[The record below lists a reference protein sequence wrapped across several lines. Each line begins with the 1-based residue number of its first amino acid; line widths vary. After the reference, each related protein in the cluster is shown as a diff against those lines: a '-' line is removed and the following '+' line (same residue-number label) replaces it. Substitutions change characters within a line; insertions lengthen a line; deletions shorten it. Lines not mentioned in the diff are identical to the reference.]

1 MTTIQVPSG
10 IEDFR
15 YPLGQAEFSAI
26 AAMLYK
32 EAGITLGPTKRE
44 LVQGRL
50 ARRLRALGCDNFV
63 AYLALIRGADGLTE
77 RRRMINAL
85 TTNLTG
91 FFREQHHFD
100 FLSDEVLPELSR
112 LRGSMGRRLRIWSA
126 GCSSGEEP
134 YSIAMTVHSR
144 LPDIDRWD
152 ARILATDI
160 DTDMVAT
167 GLAGS
172 YDASRVERVPKALR
186 LRYLASV
193 KGSDTFTVSERIRP
207 LITFRSLNLLDSWP
221 MRGPFDVIF
230 CRNVVIYFDKPTQ
243 HRLFD
248 RFADILMPGGWLFI
262 GHSESLFHVCDR
274 FEHLGR
280 TIYRR
285 TV

>member
-1 MTTIQVPSG
+1 MTTVQSSLG
-10 IEDFR
+10 AEDFR
-15 YPLGQAEFSAI
+15 YPLEQSEFSTI

-32 EAGITLGPTKRE
+32 EAGITLGPTKRD

-50 ARRLRALGCDNFV
+50 ARRLRALGCADFA
-63 AYLALIRGADGLTE
+63 AYIALVQGSDGFAE
-77 RRRMINAL
+77 RRQMINAL

-100 FLSDEVLPELSR
+100 FLGDEILPQLSR
-112 LRGSMGRRLRIWSA
+112 LREGAKRRLRIWSA

-152 ARILATDI
+152 AKILATDI
-160 DTDMVAT
+160 DTDMVAS
-167 GLAGS
+167 GQAGN
-172 YDASRVERVPKALR
+172 YDASRAERVSKEMR
-186 LRYLASV
+186 LRYMTQARGTETLHI
-193 KGSDTFTVSERIRP
+193 SDHLRSIIF
-207 LITFRSLNLLDSWP
+207 FRYLNLLEPWP
-221 MRGPFDVIF
+221 MSGPFDIIF

-243 HRLFD
+243 RRLFD
-248 RFADILMPGGWLFI
+248 RFADLLIPGGWLFI

-285 TV
+285 TA

>member
-1 MTTIQVPSG
+1 MTIIQASLG
-10 IEDFR
+10 AEDFR
-15 YPLGQAEFSAI
+15 YPLEQSEFSTI

-32 EAGITLGPTKRE
+32 EAGITLGPTKRD

-50 ARRLRALGCDNFV
+50 ARRLRALGCADFA
-63 AYLALIRGADGLTE
+63 AYIALVQGSDGFAE
-77 RRRMINAL
+77 RRQMINAL

-100 FLSDEVLPELSR
+100 FLGDEILPQLSR
-112 LRGSMGRRLRIWSA
+112 LREGAKRRLRIWSA

-144 LPDIDRWD
+144 LTDIDRWD
-152 ARILATDI
+152 AKILATDI
-160 DTDMVAT
+160 DTDMVAS
-167 GLAGS
+167 GQAGS
-172 YDASRVERVPKALR
+172 YDASRAERVSKEMR
-186 LRYLASV
+186 LRYMKPSRGTETLHI
-193 KGSDTFTVSERIRP
+193 SDQLRSI
-207 LITFRSLNLLDSWP
+207 ISFRYLNLLEPWP
-221 MRGPFDVIF
+221 MSGPFDIIF

-243 HRLFD
+243 RRLFD
-248 RFADILMPGGWLFI
+248 RFADLLIPGGWLFI

-285 TV
+285 TA

>member
-1 MTTIQVPSG
+1 MTIIQSFLSA
-10 IEDFR
+10 EDFR
-15 YPLGQAEFSAI
+15 YPLEQSEFSTI

-32 EAGITLGPTKRE
+32 EAGITLGPAKRD

-50 ARRLRALGCDNFV
+50 ARRLRALGCADFA
-63 AYLALIRGADGLTE
+63 AYIALVQGSDGFAE
-77 RRRMINAL
+77 RRQMINAL

-100 FLSDEVLPELSR
+100 FLGDEILPQLSR
-112 LRGSMGRRLRIWSA
+112 LREGAKRRLRIWSA

-152 ARILATDI
+152 AKILATDI
-160 DTDMVAT
+160 DTDMVAS
-167 GLAGS
+167 GQAGN
-172 YDASRVERVPKALR
+172 YDASRAERVSKEMR
-186 LRYLASV
+186 LRYMTQARGTETLHI
-193 KGSDTFTVSERIRP
+193 SDHLRSI
-207 LITFRSLNLLDSWP
+207 ISFRYLNLLEPWP
-221 MRGPFDVIF
+221 MSGPFDIIF

-243 HRLFD
+243 RRLFD
-248 RFADILMPGGWLFI
+248 RFADLLIPGGWLFI

-285 TV
+285 TA

>member
-1 MTTIQVPSG
+1 MTIIQASLG
-10 IEDFR
+10 AEDFR
-15 YPLGQAEFSAI
+15 YPLEQSEFSTI

-32 EAGITLGPTKRE
+32 EAGITLGPTKRD

-50 ARRLRALGCDNFV
+50 ARRLRALGCADFA
-63 AYLALIRGADGLTE
+63 AYIALVQGSDGFAE
-77 RRRMINAL
+77 RRQMINAL

-100 FLSDEVLPELSR
+100 FLGDEILPQLSR
-112 LRGSMGRRLRIWSA
+112 LREGAKRRLRIWSA

-144 LPDIDRWD
+144 LTDIDRWD
-152 ARILATDI
+152 AKILATDI
-160 DTDMVAT
+160 DTDMVAS
-167 GLAGS
+167 GQAGS
-172 YDASRVERVPKALR
+172 YDASRAEPVSKEMR
-186 LRYLASV
+186 LRYMKPARGTETLSM
-193 KGSDTFTVSERIRP
+193 SDQLRSI
-207 LITFRSLNLLDSWP
+207 ISFRYLNLLEPWP
-221 MRGPFDVIF
+221 MSGPFDIIF

-243 HRLFD
+243 RRLFD
-248 RFADILMPGGWLFI
+248 RFADLLIPGGWLFI

-285 TV
+285 TA